1 MAAHTELI
9 EQTKQ
14 YLFASEDEMREARL
28 PQPVQQRLLR
38 LREQYAYWLRWPRLT
53 DRDIVDEL
61 RRRHGL
67 GLSQA
72 YEDVRLIKVCL
83 GALNQVTKDYDRWL
97 FRQRLEE
104 GYKMAREQQDAKAFA
119 SMLTAH
125 GKFARLDQNEA
136 DAPAYSDIVPQ
147 SFEPVGDPTAAGIRP
162 AKNWRERAR
171 ALEQKFKREAMDA
184 DYEEIT
190 EQEPDNNK
198 TQP

>member
-1 MAAHTELI
+1 
-9 EQTKQ
+9 
-14 YLFASEDEMREARL
+14 MREARL

-38 LREQYAYWLRWPRLT
+38 LRDQYNYWLRWPRLT

-61 RRRHGL
+61 RRRYGL

-119 SMLTAH
+119 KVLAAH
-125 GKFARLDQNEA
+125 GKYARLDQNEA

-171 ALEQKFKREAMDA
+171 ALEQRFKREAMEA

-190 EQEPDNNK
+190 EQESDNKKNTK
-198 TQP
+198 P